1 MSADNQGMFENNF
14 GFLQNIEYHIQVN
27 EYQGVLTLLI
37 EIIKSIILGIVQGIT
52 EWLPISSTGHMI
64 LVDEFLVLN
73 QSQEFKEMY
82 FVVIQLASVLAVILL
97 YFKRLNPFMQP
108 TREKEKETWN
118 IWAKVIIGVI
128 PVGIIGVLFEDK
140 VNELFYNWQTVSIA
154 LIVYGILFIGIE
166 KRNKNRKM
174 TYVDWKSF
182 GFKEALKVGLFQILS
197 LVPGTSRSGSTIM
210 GGILIGTARPVA
222 AEFSFFMSIPVMF
235 GASLIKL
242 LGFGFNFTP
251 EELVILIAGCLSSFI
266 VSVFAIKFLMNYIQK
281 NDFSSFGWYRIIFG
295 IFVIL
300 YFSFA

>member
-1 MSADNQGMFENNF
+1 MLS
-14 GFLQNIEYHIQVN
+14 
-27 EYQGVLTLLI
+27 

-73 QSQEFKEMY
+73 QSVAFKEMY
-82 FVVIQLASVLAVILL
+82 FVVIQLASVLAVILV

-108 TREKEKETWN
+108 TEKAKKQTWN
-118 IWAKVIIGVI
+118 IWAKVIIGII

-140 VNELFYNWQTVSIA
+140 VTELFYNWKTVA
-154 LIVYGILFIGIE
+154 VTLIVYGVAFILIE
-166 KRNKNRKM
+166 RWNKTRKM
-174 TYVDWKSF
+174 PIEDWE
-182 GFKEALKVGLFQILS
+182 GFSYKNAFTVGLFQILS
-197 LVPGTSRSGSTIM
+197 LIPGTSRSGSTIM

-251 EELVILIAGCLSSFI
+251 EELVVLLVGSVASFI
-266 VSVFAIKFLMNYIQK
+266 VSVFAIKFLIRYIQN
-281 NDFSSFGWYRIIFG
+281 NDFTAFGWYRIVVG
-295 IFVIL
+295 ILVLL
-300 YFSFA
+300 YFGFIR

>member
-1 MSADNQGMFENNF
+1 MLA
-14 GFLQNIEYHIQVN
+14 
-27 EYQGVLTLLI
+27 

-73 QSQEFKEMY
+73 QSAAFKEMY
-82 FVVIQLASVLAVILL
+82 FVVIQLASVLAVILV

-108 TREKEKETWN
+108 TEEAKKQTWN
-118 IWAKVIIGVI
+118 IWAKVIIGII

-140 VNELFYNWQTVSIA
+140 VTELFYNWKTVA
-154 LIVYGILFIGIE
+154 VTLIVYGVAFILIE
-166 KRNKNRKM
+166 RWNKTRKM
-174 TYVDWKSF
+174 PIEDWE
-182 GFKEALKVGLFQILS
+182 GFSYKNAFTVGLFQILS
-197 LVPGTSRSGSTIM
+197 LIPGTSRSGSTIM

-251 EELVILIAGCLSSFI
+251 EELVVLLVGSVASFI
-266 VSVFAIKFLMNYIQK
+266 VSVIAIKFLIRYIQN
-281 NDFSSFGWYRIIFG
+281 NDFTAFGWYRIVVG
-295 IFVIL
+295 ILVLL
-300 YFSFA
+300 YFGFIG

>member
-1 MSADNQGMFENNF
+1 MLA
-14 GFLQNIEYHIQVN
+14 
-27 EYQGVLTLLI
+27 

-73 QSQEFKEMY
+73 QSADFKEMY
-82 FVVIQLASVLAVILL
+82 FVVIQLASVLAVILV

-108 TREKEKETWN
+108 TEEAKKQTWN
-118 IWAKVIIGVI
+118 IWAKVIIGII

-140 VNELFYNWQTVSIA
+140 VTELFYNWKTVA
-154 LIVYGILFIGIE
+154 VTLIVYGVAFILIE
-166 KRNKNRKM
+166 RWNKTRKM
-174 TYVDWKSF
+174 PIEDWD
-182 GFKEALKVGLFQILS
+182 GFSYKNAFTVGLFQILS
-197 LVPGTSRSGSTIM
+197 LIPGTSRSGSTIM

-251 EELVILIAGCLSSFI
+251 EELVVLLVGSVASFI
-266 VSVFAIKFLMNYIQK
+266 VSVIAIKFLIRYIQN
-281 NDFSSFGWYRIIFG
+281 NDFTAFGWYRIVVG
-295 IFVIL
+295 ILVLL
-300 YFSFA
+300 YFGFIG

>member
-1 MSADNQGMFENNF
+1 MLA
-14 GFLQNIEYHIQVN
+14 
-27 EYQGVLTLLI
+27 

-73 QSQEFKEMY
+73 QSAAFKEMY
-82 FVVIQLASVLAVILL
+82 FVVIQLASVLAVILV

-108 TREKEKETWN
+108 TEEAKKQTWN
-118 IWAKVIIGVI
+118 IWAKVIIGII

-140 VNELFYNWQTVSIA
+140 VTELFYNWKTVA
-154 LIVYGILFIGIE
+154 VTLIVYGVAFILIE
-166 KRNKNRKM
+166 RWNKTRKM
-174 TYVDWKSF
+174 PIEDWD
-182 GFKEALKVGLFQILS
+182 GFSYKNAFTVGLFQILS
-197 LVPGTSRSGSTIM
+197 LIPGTSRSGSTIM

-251 EELVILIAGCLSSFI
+251 EELVVLLVGSVASFI
-266 VSVFAIKFLMNYIQK
+266 VSVIAIKFLIRYIQN
-281 NDFSSFGWYRIIFG
+281 NDFTAFGWYRIVVG
-295 IFVIL
+295 ILVLL
-300 YFSFA
+300 YFGFIG

>member
-1 MSADNQGMFENNF
+1 MLA
-14 GFLQNIEYHIQVN
+14 
-27 EYQGVLTLLI
+27 

-73 QSQEFKEMY
+73 QSAAFKEMY
-82 FVVIQLASVLAVILL
+82 FVVIQLASVLAVILV

-108 TREKEKETWN
+108 TEEAKKQTWN
-118 IWAKVIIGVI
+118 IWAKVIIGII

-140 VNELFYNWQTVSIA
+140 VTELFYNWKTVA
-154 LIVYGILFIGIE
+154 VTLIVYGVAFILIE
-166 KRNKNRKM
+166 RWNKTRKM
-174 TYVDWKSF
+174 PIEDWD
-182 GFKEALKVGLFQILS
+182 GFSYKNAFTVGLFQILS
-197 LVPGTSRSGSTIM
+197 LIPGTSRSGSTIM

-251 EELVILIAGCLSSFI
+251 EELVVLLVGSVASFI
-266 VSVFAIKFLMNYIQK
+266 VSVVAIKFLIRYIQN
-281 NDFSSFGWYRIIFG
+281 NDFTAFGWYRIVVG
-295 IFVIL
+295 ILVLL
-300 YFSFA
+300 YFGLIR